1 MGKVKMRRGSP
12 SIDMTPMVDL
22 AFLLV
27 TFFMLTAAFRPPE
40 PVAVDTP
47 KSESEI
53 PLPERDRMI
62 ITVSK
67 DGKVFFDM
75 DNQNGRK
82 EALQQMGEKYGVNFT
97 ADQVNSFAVMAGFGI
112 PVRQL
117 PQYLDL
123 SPDERLEVASPGIPA
138 DSVNNELADWVVF
151 ARLTNP
157 SKMRVAVKGDRDT
170 NYKVVKQVV
179 STLIDRRILRFNL
192 ITGLE
197 QGAEPTVVNQ

>member
-1 MGKVKMRRGSP
+1 MSKVKMKRSTP
-12 SIDMTPMVDL
+12 TIDMTPMVDL

-75 DNQNGRK
+75 DNQGGRK
-82 EALQQMGEKYGVNFT
+82 EALRQMGEKYGVNFSNE
-97 ADQVNSFAVMAGFGI
+97 QVNNFAVMAGFGV
-112 PVRQL
+112 PVQQM
-117 PQYLDL
+117 PQFLDM
-123 SPDERLEVASPGIPA
+123 SPDERAQITQPGIPA
-138 DSVNNELADWVVF
+138 DSVNNELADWIVY

-170 NYKVVKQVV
+170 NYKVVKRVV

-197 QGAEPTVVNQ
+197 QGAEPAEAK